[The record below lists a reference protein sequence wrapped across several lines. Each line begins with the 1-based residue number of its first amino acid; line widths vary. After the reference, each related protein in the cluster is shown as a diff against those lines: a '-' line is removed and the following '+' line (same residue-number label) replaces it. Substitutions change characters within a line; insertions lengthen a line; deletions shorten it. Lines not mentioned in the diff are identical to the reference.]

1 MEVFHMAGQ
10 KYDYKQV
17 RITDL
22 LLNTSNP
29 RFNPV
34 KHQTETIQA
43 MVEDQQGKLVTL
55 AEHII
60 ENGLNPTD
68 IILVRPQGKQWLVL
82 EGNRRVTALK
92 LANEPD
98 LVPSKFAKLKRD
110 FQKLG
115 AIIDSSLLDSVP
127 CVIINDE
134 NLANEW
140 IRLKHTG
147 ENDGAGTVRWNGQQ
161 TSRFAN
167 RISGTTDSYIIFLDA
182 LKELKEIPS
191 EYKEHFI
198 NIKKT
203 NFDRLMGD
211 PDVRKLVGVE
221 NINGKFQLSN
231 GVNDY
236 LLELLYDL
244 AFTNFS
250 VGSIYRKEDRKEY
263 ISSIIDRVNS
273 RHLTHTNDRTKD
285 SYSGEPQNNTQPF
298 EGDFSRGQG
307 RSDNTELP
315 KTDTPKTPS
324 SLENT
329 DQKPKAKSYPVNRK
343 TLIPSHHKLVITHGR
358 IVKIF
363 NELKSLDVESYP
375 NAVAVLFRVFIELST
390 DCYIS
395 KNRID
400 SVNADSKLAKKIE
413 AVTKDLEDKQIVT
426 KHELRAARQ
435 MASSDT
441 QNSSV
446 KTFHS
451 YVHNKDVTPSATDL
465 KSAWDDLWPFI
476 NGIWR

>member
-1 MEVFHMAGQ
+1 MAGQ
-10 KYDYKQV
+10 KYEYKQV
-17 RITDL
+17 KIADL

-43 MVEDQQGKLVTL
+43 MVEDQQGKLSTL

-92 LANEPD
+92 LVNEPD
-98 LVPSKFAKLKRD
+98 LVPSQYAKLKRD
-110 FQKLG
+110 FQKLN
-115 AIIDSSLLDSVP
+115 AVLDNSLLENIP

-134 NLANEW
+134 ALANEW

-147 ENDGAGTVRWNGQQ
+147 ENDGAGTVRWDGQQ
-161 TSRFAN
+161 TSRFSYQ
-167 RISGTTDSYIIFLDA
+167 ISGSADSRIVFLDSLKA
-182 LKELKEIPS
+182 LDEIPE
-191 EYKEHFI
+191 EYKAHFI
-198 NIKKT
+198 DIKKT

-211 PDVRKLVGVE
+211 PDVRNLVGVE
-221 NINGKFQLSN
+221 NVNGKFELPN
-231 GVNDY
+231 GVNAY
-236 LLELLYDL
+236 LLEILYDL
-244 AFTNFS
+244 AFTDFS
-250 VGSIYRKEDRKEY
+250 VGNIYRKDDRKKY
-263 ISSIIDRVNS
+263 IESIIERIKSKQADTLKIQAITGENRFHNEGSTIREGCPKDGADGERVQGGS
-273 RHLTHTNDRTKD
+273 R
-285 SYSGEPQNNTQPF
+285 E
-298 EGDFSRGQG
+298 
-307 RSDNTELP
+307 
-315 KTDTPKTPS
+315 TPKAER
-324 SLENT
+324 L
-329 DQKPKAKSYPVNRK
+329 KAFPDAKGKEGKGKSYPVNRK
-343 TLIPSHHKLVITHGR
+343 TLIPSQHKLTITHGR

-363 NELKSLDVESYP
+363 NELKSLDVEVYP

-395 KNRID
+395 KNKITSANVD
-400 SVNADSKLAKKIE
+400 STLAKKIE
-413 AVTKDLEDKQIVT
+413 AVAGDLESKKIMT

-451 YVHNKDVTPSATDL
+451 YVHNKDVTPSSTDL
-465 KSAWDDLWPFI
+465 KSAWDDLWTFI
-476 NGIWR
+476 EGIWR